1 MMKSLSGGSVMMNK
15 IQRKRKN
22 IDKKRRRKNEKI
34 RMNDYI
40 EARQREAIKRAVA
53 KIEEGYDA

>member
-1 MMKSLSGGSVMMNK
+1 MMNK